1 MKNLCLS
8 LILCFFLPFSWVQGS
23 PDKPHIL
30 FIAVDD
36 LRPELGCYGVDR
48 VSSPS
53 INRLAEMGTLYENA
67 YVQVPVCGASRAS
80 LMSGLYPTEKRF
92 TWYGSRFDKPTVS
105 KHNAQIRCMG
115 APEVPDIPDWFKQMG
130 YKTFSM
136 GKIYH
141 YANDNESAWDL
152 IDRVGYFRAYAKPE
166 NKGLNPP
173 YESADV
179 PDNRYP
185 TGIMTDKIIEQI
197 REAKDSDQPF
207 FLTAGFSKPHLP
219 FVAPQ
224 KYWDLYDADS
234 LEMPHNYDFFPEN
247 APDSA
252 RSTWGELRSYGG
264 VPKSG
269 PVSDAMAKKLIHGY
283 LACVSYTDAMI
294 GRLLDELEAQAL
306 LDNTI
311 IVLWG
316 DHGFQ
321 LGDHSLWCKHTLF
334 KTSMHAPL
342 IISAP
347 GYSSGQRV
355 QSLVEMVDIY
365 PTLCELA
372 GLELPAHV
380 QGKSLVPTMENP
392 KSIHKRAIFGRY
404 HAGETVR
411 TSNFQYSE
419 WNHGGKMLYDHKKDP
434 HEDINVVEDPRY
446 AKVVEAMV
454 QLLQNHRDK
463 LAFDAGTSLED
474 LAEVENTPP
483 QWNSSDFNQK
493 GTRQPFATVG
503 EAYQSYV
510 NWRVTDLEKDSL
522 YYQKVSGPKWLELTN
537 TQYGRLNGTPS
548 ASDRGLNNFVISVSD
563 GFNPPVEARMTLEV
577 K

>member
-1 MKNLCLS
+1 MKNLCSS
-8 LILCFFLPFSWVQGS
+8 LILCFVLPFSWVQGS
-23 PDKPHIL
+23 QDKPHIL

-36 LRPELGCYGVDR
+36 LRPELGCYGIDR

-80 LMSGLYPTEKRF
+80 LMSGLYPTDKRF
-92 TWYGSRFDKPTVS
+92 TWYGTRFDKPTVS
-105 KHNAQIRCMG
+105 KHNSQIRCTG

-347 GYSSGQRV
+347 GYGSGQRV

-372 GLELPAHV
+372 GLELPSHV

-404 HAGETVR
+404 HSGETVR

-446 AKVVEAMV
+446 AKVVEAMA

-522 YYQKVSGPKWLELTN
+522 YYQKVSGPEWLELTN
-537 TQYGRLNGTPS
+537 AQYGRLNGTPS